1 MAGLAIHAMQI
12 EVLLKPGHTQEFL
25 QRGFFH
31 QRDLAKTHVLIHE
44 REDLLGVVV
53 GKTEAA
59 FAQEVG
65 EWCEMSSTRGLL
77 VACTFEHLV
86 TALRF
91 LIVQRR
97 IQEIRDIL
105 PEVDAATIL
114 SEIGAIRTSLKK
126 ITNIKTQVN
135 AVIEGAETIRT
146 EAEALREEINS
157 ALTTIER
164 AIHLVKEKEQP
175 KKLAARAAAG

>member
-1 MAGLAIHAMQI
+1 MIEAKSDGTRVGRKRATDALAVAIAYRHRSEPAIQSAI
-12 EVLLKPGHTQEFL
+12 Y
-25 QRGFFH
+25 
-31 QRDLAKTHVLIHE
+31 
-44 REDLLGVVV
+44 V